1 MVGRLRS
8 NAAQTENNTSA
19 DPGLISL
26 VILLR
31 LHGIAAEAEEIRTRS
46 DTATV
51 GLAEMLRCATEL
63 GVRTDV
69 RSINWRRLAN
79 ISLPAIAALRDG
91 GFLIIGRV
99 DRRSH
104 KVLIQHPFSSQPEEI
119 SRSELETV
127 WDGRV
132 LFVERQLRSALWRRL
147 LRFAFGARTQTGQL
161 AQPATTSR
169 PGPAARNADRG
180 DPKRPGKVRLL
191 PKSVTW
197 AVSAVALIA
206 IASVPS
212 SLGWQLTRR
221 LSSSP
226 SLEDRTAALSSPAVP
241 VLAATVEQK
250 DVPIYLFGLGTAQ
263 AFNTVK
269 VTSRVEGQLQKL
281 AFKEGQDVRAGDVLA
296 QIDPLPFQA
305 ALRQMEANLR
315 RDEAQLRNAKL
326 ELERTISL
334 RDYASRQNVDLR
346 RSTVEQLEAAV
357 EADQAQIDNA
367 KIQLEYTVIRSPM
380 DGRAGLRLID
390 EGNMIRASDRTG
402 IVVLTQLQPI
412 QVIFALPEEDLPKIN
427 ARLLAGGAPEVV
439 AFGRDRQT
447 VLAEGVLSTV
457 DNVIDRKTGTFKL
470 KAQFGNEKNTLWP
483 GQFVNARV
491 HIATRQRG
499 VVVSE
504 AAVQR
509 GPDGPYVFVIEP
521 DSTVAM
527 RTIKVAQTESGT
539 ALIDDGLR
547 PGQRVVIEGQYR
559 LQQGTRILEVKS

>member
-1 MVGRLRS
+1 MRS
-8 NAAQTENNTSA
+8 NAAQTENKTSA

-46 DTATV
+46 DAATV

-63 GVRTDV
+63 GVRADV
-69 RSINWRRLAN
+69 RCINWRRLAN
-79 ISLPAIAALRDG
+79 ISLPAIAELRDG
-91 GFLIIGRV
+91 GFLIIGRI

-104 KVLIQHPFSSQPEEI
+104 TVLIQHPFSSQPEEI
-119 SRSELETV
+119 RRSELETV

-132 LFVERQLRSALWRRL
+132 FFVERPLRSALWRRL
-147 LRFAFGARTQTGQL
+147 LRFAFGARTQTSQL
-161 AQPATTSR
+161 AQPVTTSR
-169 PGPAARNADRG
+169 PGPAAGNADRG
-180 DPKRPGKVRLL
+180 DPKGLGKVRLL

-197 AVSAVALIA
+197 AISAVTLIA

-212 SLGWQLTRR
+212 SLGWQLPRR

-226 SLEDRTAALSSPAVP
+226 SLEDRAAGLSSLAVP

-281 AFKEGQDVRAGDVLA
+281 AFKEGQDVRAGDLLA

-390 EGNMIRASDRTG
+390 EGNMIRAADPTG

-412 QVIFALPEEDLPKIN
+412 QVIFALPEEDFPKIN
-427 ARLLAGGAPEVV
+427 ARLLAGGASEVV

-457 DNVIDRKTGTFKL
+457 DNIIDRKTGTFKL
-470 KAQFGNEKNTLWP
+470 KAQFGNEKKTLWP
-483 GQFVNARV
+483 GQFVNARI

-527 RTIKVAQTESGT
+527 RTIKVAQTEGGT
-539 ALIDDGLR
+539 ALIENGLR